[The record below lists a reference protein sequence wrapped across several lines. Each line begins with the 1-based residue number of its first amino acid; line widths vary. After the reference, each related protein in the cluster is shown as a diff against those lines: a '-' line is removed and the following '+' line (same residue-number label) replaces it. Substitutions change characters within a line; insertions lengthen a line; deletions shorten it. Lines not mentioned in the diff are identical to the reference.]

1 MKKNILKLSLLIG
14 TIVLGSCG
22 GNNNGDNADAALQD
36 SVAVTDTND
45 TEQTVFYNLPS
56 PLETFTILKLS
67 GATFD
72 KSLLNPVD
80 KISKY
85 TSNASKAINLGI
97 YSTDLSISFMYK
109 QNQEVNLYLKNVS
122 DLTTS
127 LQIDGSYGQAVFK
140 RMQANENN
148 LDSLMQIVSEA
159 SVNTDLY
166 LKENQRTSAVVLIA
180 TGAWIESLHIIANT
194 ANKTQKEDMIALVA
208 DQRVAVA
215 PLVKMLEQHQ
225 SDADVA
231 AVIED
236 IKGIASVYESL
247 QPMEIAAASASTE
260 KDLTSVGNNKSYSLS
275 KEQLKSILEKTEVL
289 RNKFTN

>member
-1 MKKNILKLSLLIG
+1 MKKNILKLSFVIG
-14 TIVLGSCG
+14 AIALVSCG
-22 GNNNGDNADAALQD
+22 GNDHADNTDTVMQD
-36 SVAVTDTND
+36 SIPSDTSA
-45 TEQTVFYNLPS
+45 EQTVFYNLPS

-127 LQIDGSYGQAVFK
+127 LQIDGSYGQGVFK

-148 LDSLMQIVSEA
+148 LDSLMQIASEA
-159 SVNTDLY
+159 SVNTDMY

-180 TGAWIESLHIIANT
+180 TGAWIESLYIIANV
-194 ANKTQKEDMIALVA
+194 ANKTQKEDVITLVA
-208 DQRVAVA
+208 DQRVAIS

-225 SDADVA
+225 SDADVT

-236 IKGIASVYESL
+236 MKAIASVYESL
-247 QPMEIAAASASTE
+247 QPIEIAAASASTE
-260 KDLTSVGNNKSYSLS
+260 KDIANVGSNKSYSLS
-275 KEQLKSILEKTEVL
+275 KEQLKIILEKTEAL

>member
-1 MKKNILKLSLLIG
+1 MKKNILKLSFVIG
-14 TIVLGSCG
+14 AIALVSCG
-22 GNNNGDNADAALQD
+22 GNDHADNANTAMQD
-36 SVAVTDTND
+36 SIPATDTNSAQ
-45 TEQTVFYNLPS
+45 QTVFYNMPS

-97 YSTDLSISFMYK
+97 YSTDLSMSFMYK
-109 QNQEVNLYLKNVS
+109 QNQEINLYLKNVS

-180 TGAWIESLHIIANT
+180 AGAWIESLHIIANI

-208 DQRVAVA
+208 DQRVAVT

-225 SDADVA
+225 SDAD
-231 AVIED
+231 
-236 IKGIASVYESL
+236 IASVTTDIKELASIFESL
-247 QPMEIAAASASTE
+247 QPTEVAAASVTAE
-260 KDLTSVGNNKSYSLS
+260 KNITRVGNNKNYSLS
-275 KEQLKSILEKTEVL
+275 KEQLKSILEKTEAI
-289 RNKFTN
+289 RNKFIN